1 MLEGDINK
9 GIEIKQLQKTKR
21 KRGKNK
27 ENQRET
33 LL

>member
-21 KRGKNK
+21 KIGKNK